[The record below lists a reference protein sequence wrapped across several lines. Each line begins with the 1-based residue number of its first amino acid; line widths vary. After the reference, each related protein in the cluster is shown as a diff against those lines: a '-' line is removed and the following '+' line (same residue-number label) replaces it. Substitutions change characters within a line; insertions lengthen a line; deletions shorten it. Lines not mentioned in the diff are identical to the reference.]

1 VANNK
6 VETTTSALDLR
17 VFISY
22 SWDSDAHKKWVLA
35 FGERLRND
43 GIDAIIDQTH
53 LALGARSPEFM
64 ERSVR
69 ESNRVLVICTETYK
83 RRFDNREGGAG
94 YEGHIISG
102 EIINEVGRNKFI
114 PVLRNG
120 DWKTAVPTALL
131 GVYGVDLRND
141 SSEEYRKLI
150 ENLHGVSR
158 VAPVGPRP
166 AWVPPASGP
175 TRRNIVTL
183 PNPETD
189 LDKFLRQR
197 GKPRPETEVQRMIW
211 SKPRWQMWIHPTQF
225 RAARFQNIEQCRQF
239 ILSSYVRVQGYFP
252 YPWVSAESVQV
263 GDEWVAGEIDHSETN
278 RVSYLE
284 SWFLYRSGQFVY
296 NRTFDEIP
304 QLGDRVHVFEIL
316 DAATAAFELAAR
328 MADRGVLSPE
338 AVVRFELYGIDGR
351 KLTWPQNLLGD
362 MDNVGPDSWS
372 QDETLTVEKYATTD
386 ELKTRK
392 RELALETALEIYS
405 HFGWLDPPTQR
416 LRDEQTKR
424 FG

>member
-1 VANNK
+1 MANNN
-6 VETTTSALDLR
+6 VEITTSAPALR

-43 GIDAIIDQTH
+43 GINAIIDQTH

-120 DWKTAVPTALL
+120 DWKTSLPTALS

-141 SSEEYRKLI
+141 SPEEYRKLI

-166 AWVPPASGP
+166 AWVAPLSGP
-175 TRRNIVTL
+175 TRSNIAAL
-183 PNPETD
+183 PNPEND

-197 GKPRPETEVQRMIW
+197 AKPRPETEVQRKIW
-211 SKPRWQMWIHPTQF
+211 SKPRWQIWIHPTQF
-225 RAARFQNIEQCRQF
+225 RAGP
-239 ILSSYVRVQGYFP
+239 LSEHRAMP
-252 YPWVSAESVQV
+252 PIYPLVV
-263 GDEWVAGEIDHSETN
+263 
-278 RVSYLE
+278 
-284 SWFLYRSGQFVY
+284 RSGARVFSLS
-296 NRTFDEIP
+296 
-304 QLGDRVHVFEIL
+304 LGI
-316 DAATAAFELAAR
+316 
-328 MADRGVLSPE
+328 G
-338 AVVRFELYGIDGR
+338 
-351 KLTWPQNLLGD
+351 
-362 MDNVGPDSWS
+362 
-372 QDETLTVEKYATTD
+372 
-386 ELKTRK
+386 
-392 RELALETALEIYS
+392 
-405 HFGWLDPPTQR
+405 
-416 LRDEQTKR
+416 
-424 FG
+424 